1 MKRVF
6 AAALGLAVVGLVGLG
21 RADDQKDDAKDF
33 AKKVVGKWEI
43 TKAGNPNGAQ
53 AGSTL
58 DFAKDGKLKVVVV
71 TGNGRKIPIAGTYTV
86 EKDKLTSKAGPEGM
100 EEEEVLTITKLTD
113 DAMELKDKDGGVDV
127 LKRVKEDKKE
137 PKKDD

>member
-1 MKRVF
+1 MKVVY
-6 AAALGLAVVGLVGLG
+6 ALAVGVLAALVAGPG
-21 RADDQKDDAKDF
+21 RADDKKDDAKDY
-33 AKKVVGKWEI
+33 AKKLVGKWEI

-58 DFAKDGKLKVVVV
+58 DFGKDGKLKAVIV
-71 TGNGRKIPIAGTYTV
+71 TTGGRKVPIPGTYTV
-86 EKDKLTSKAGPEGM
+86 EKDKLTSKAGPPGM

-113 DAMELKDKDGGVDV
+113 DALELKDKDGGVDV